1 MTANKTKIHR
11 SVDRRNKMAEF
22 FKDDVRRFI
31 NDDIN
36 CHLMCRV
43 NRYDKGDHS
52 ADCQP
57 LPLQEDGDKRAMLID
72 VKVPASIWQLDKFMP
87 IISDQLKGAKQA
99 GFDWQPLK
107 VGSVVWVG
115 FHDRDM
121 GNWTGKGNY
130 KLESNRMHSIQDA
143 CIESV
148 VTP

>member
-1 MTANKTKIHR
+1 MTANKTKVHR

-43 NRYDKGDHS
+43 NRYEKSDHS
-52 ADCQP
+52 AECQP

-72 VKVPASIWQLDKFMP
+72 VKVPASIWQLDSAMSAIKKKV
-87 IISDQLKGAKQA
+87 DGL
-99 GFDWQPLK
+99 DWQPLS